1 MKNILK
7 LSVFALAIFSMS
19 ILHAQEQ
26 DNVTLPK
33 GIIKIVPFE
42 LVNSTFMI
50 EYEGFNKDVNRSWS
64 LGLGLTSGT
73 NYDGE
78 QFGVKGEVM
87 KRFYL
92 NGMSLHVPKRDREP
106 YLRGVYAG
114 AFLRGGYA
122 DISDKFYY
130 YEPNSGNGFELEN
143 SRSGIWVFPGVM
155 IGASRTFWDILYLE
169 LHVGAGVRFSD
180 MANSDPRYLEQQ
192 YFTEDVYDIGYNGVA
207 PNIGF
212 KIGIGM

>member
-1 MKNILK
+1 MKNHFKNFVIA
-7 LSVFALAIFSMS
+7 SALLCAGVLHGQEPAS
-19 ILHAQEQ
+19 I
-26 DNVTLPK
+26 DLPE

-50 EYEGFNKDVNRSWS
+50 EYEGFNKTMDGSWS

-73 NYDGE
+73 NYEGD

-92 NGMSLHVPKRDREP
+92 KGMSQHNPVSRRES

-114 AFLRGGYA
+114 AFMRGGYA
-122 DISDKFYY
+122 EISDKFYY
-130 YEPNSGNGFELEN
+130 YNNVNGVGGEFDN
-143 SRSGIWVFPGVM
+143 IRTGIWAFPGVM

-180 MANSDPRYLEQQ
+180 LSNSDPRYLDQQ
-192 YFTEDVYDIGYNGVA
+192 YYREDINDIGYNGVA

-212 KIGIGM
+212 KIGIGL

>member
-1 MKNILK
+1 MKSAFKIFVIA
-7 LSVFALAIFSMS
+7 SAIFTGG
-19 ILHAQEQ
+19 ILNAQEPESLK
-26 DNVTLPK
+26 LPK

-92 NGMSLHVPKRDREP
+92 NGMSQHVPNRIHEP

-122 DISDKFYY
+122 NVSDKFYY
-130 YEPNSGNGFELEN
+130 YEPNSGIGSEYEN

-169 LHVGAGVRFSD
+169 LHIGAGVRFSD
-180 MANSDPRYLEQQ
+180 MANSDPRYLEQE
-192 YFTEDVYDIGYNGVA
+192 YYIEDVYDIGYNGVA

-212 KIGIGM
+212 KIGIGL

>member
-1 MKNILK
+1 MENLAKFCVIVTAIL
-7 LSVFALAIFSMS
+7 SFGV
-19 ILHAQEQ
+19 LHAQEAESL
-26 DNVTLPK
+26 NLPK
-33 GIIKIVPFE
+33 GIIKIIPFE

-122 DISDKFYY
+122 DVVNKFYNY
-130 YEPNSGNGFELEN
+130 DNMTGSGMELEN
-143 SRSGIWVFPGVM
+143 SRSGMWVFPGVM

-192 YFTEDVYDIGYNGVA
+192 YYTEDVYDIGYNGVA

-212 KIGIGM
+212 KIGIGL